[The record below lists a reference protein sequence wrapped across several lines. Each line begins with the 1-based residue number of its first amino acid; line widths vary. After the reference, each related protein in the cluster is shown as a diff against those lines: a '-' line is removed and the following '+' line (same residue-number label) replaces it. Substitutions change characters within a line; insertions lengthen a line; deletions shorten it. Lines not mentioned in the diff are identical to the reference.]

1 MRKNLLL
8 SVLFLISF
16 LSKAQSVKIDTIPF
30 TTTSSLL
37 VFKGQIN
44 GVKTD
49 FVLDTGAAIG
59 VITAE
64 KANSANIKITG
75 KKNITDS
82 NENVNSMSEAM
93 IETVTIGSFEIKNIK
108 SVVYDMPFLACNNYY
123 LLGANAINK
132 LNWKID
138 FEKKLL
144 YVSKST
150 FEYSDEMLEMPINY
164 KNNRHFT
171 TFNIHETEFKNC
183 LVDLGYNDFF
193 EVSEKEP
200 FFKKLKQENQ
210 DAIISGSRLTMS
222 LSNME
227 INKYET
233 LSFDN
238 LMIGNTRFDD
248 LKIEIRANIENKIGL
263 KFFSQLS
270 SIMILNND
278 NSKYYLKLSN
288 KPISLQ
294 MSFDADCF
302 LKNGKLIIVG
312 KNNNSESSAK
322 ELATE
327 EEIKSING
335 LTAIDFKDECDFLL
349 WRIENLK
356 KDSYEI
362 EKLNGQKIIIKK
374 QVLKS

>member
-8 SVLFLISF
+8 SVLFLLPF

-30 TTTSSLL
+30 TTKSSLL

-44 GVKTD
+44 GIETD
-49 FVLDTGAAIG
+49 FAFDTGASLG
-59 VITAE
+59 VVTSA
-64 KANSANIKITG
+64 KATSANIEITR

-82 NENVNSMSEAM
+82 NEDVNSMKEAM
-93 IETVTIGSFEIKNIK
+93 IETVTIGSFKIKNIK
-108 SVVYDMPFLACNNYY
+108 SIVYDMPFLSCNDYY

-138 FEKKLL
+138 FEKNLL

-150 FEYSDEMLEMPINY
+150 FEYTSEMLEMPITY

-171 TFNIHETEFKNC
+171 TFSINETVFKNC

-200 FFKKLKQENQ
+200 FFKKLKQEHQ
-210 DAIISGSRLTMS
+210 DEIISGSRLTMS
-222 LSNME
+222 LSNIK
-227 INKYET
+227 INRYEA

-238 LMIGNTRFDD
+238 LIIGNKRFDD

-270 SIMILNND
+270 SILILNND
-278 NSKYYLKLSN
+278 ISKYYLKLSN
-288 KPISLQ
+288 QPISLQ
-294 MSFDADCF
+294 MSFDAYCY
-302 LKNGKLIIVG
+302 LKNGKLIIMG

-322 ELATE
+322 ELETE
-327 EEIKSING
+327 EEVISING
-335 LTAIDFKDECDFLL
+335 LTATDFKDECDFLMR
-349 WRIENLK
+349 RIENLK
-356 KDSYEI
+356 KDNYEI

>member
-1 MRKNLLL
+1 
-8 SVLFLISF
+8 
-16 LSKAQSVKIDTIPF
+16 
-30 TTTSSLL
+30 
-37 VFKGQIN
+37 
-44 GVKTD
+44 
-49 FVLDTGAAIG
+49 
-59 VITAE
+59 
-64 KANSANIKITG
+64 
-75 KKNITDS
+75 
-82 NENVNSMSEAM
+82 
-93 IETVTIGSFEIKNIK
+93 
-108 SVVYDMPFLACNNYY
+108 MPFLACNNYY

-138 FEKKLL
+138 FEKNLL

-150 FEYSDEMLEMPINY
+150 FEYTSEMIEMPITY

-171 TFNIHETEFKNC
+171 TFSINETVFKNC

-200 FFKKLKQENQ
+200 FFKKLKQENE

-222 LSNME
+222 LSNIK
-227 INKYET
+227 INRYEA

-238 LMIGNTRFDD
+238 LIIGNKRFDD

-270 SIMILNND
+270 SILILNND
-278 NSKYYLKLSN
+278 ISKYYLKLSN
-288 KPISLQ
+288 QPISLQ
-294 MSFDADCF
+294 MSFDADCY
-302 LKNGKLIIVG
+302 LKNGKLIIMG

-322 ELATE
+322 ELETE
-327 EEIKSING
+327 EEVKSING
-335 LTAIDFKDECDFLL
+335 LTATDFKDECDFLL

-356 KDSYEI
+356 KDNYEI

>member
-1 MRKNLLL
+1 MKKNLLL
-8 SVLFLISF
+8 SVLFLVSF

-30 TTTSSLL
+30 TTKSSLL

-44 GVKTD
+44 GIETD
-49 FVLDTGAAIG
+49 FVLDTGASLG
-59 VITAE
+59 VVTSA
-64 KANSANIKITG
+64 KATSANIKITG

-82 NENVNSMSEAM
+82 NEDVNSMKEAM
-93 IETVTIGSFEIKNIK
+93 IEKVTIGSFEIKNVK
-108 SVVYDMPFLACNNYY
+108 SIVHDMPFLSCNDYY

-138 FEKKLL
+138 FENNLL
-144 YVSKST
+144 YVSKSP
-150 FEYSDEMLEMPINY
+150 FEYSSEMLEMNINY

-171 TFNIHETEFKNC
+171 TFSIDETEFKNC
-183 LVDLGYNDFF
+183 LIDLGYNDFF

-200 FFKKLKQENQ
+200 IFKKLKQENQ
-210 DAIISGSRLTMS
+210 DVIISGSRLTMS
-222 LSNME
+222 LSNMK
-227 INKYET
+227 INKHET

-238 LMIGNTRFDD
+238 LVIGNKRFDD

-270 SIMILNND
+270 SILILNN
-278 NSKYYLKLSN
+278 NISKYYLKLSN

-322 ELATE
+322 ELETE
-327 EEIKSING
+327 EVVKSING
-335 LTAIDFKDECDFLL
+335 LTAADFKDECDFLL

-356 KDSYEI
+356 KDNYEI

>member
-8 SVLFLISF
+8 PVLLLVSF
-16 LSKAQSVKIDTIPF
+16 LSKSQSIKIDTIPF
-30 TTTSSLL
+30 TTKSSLL
-37 VFKGQIN
+37 VFKGQVN
-44 GVKTD
+44 GIQTD
-49 FVLDTGAAIG
+49 FVLDTGASLG
-59 VITAE
+59 VVTSA
-64 KANSANIKITG
+64 KATSANIKITG

-82 NENVNSMSEAM
+82 NENVNSMTKAM
-93 IETVTIGSFEIKNIK
+93 IETVTIGSFEIKNVK
-108 SVVYDMPFLACNNYY
+108 SVVYDMPFLACNDYY

-138 FEKKLL
+138 FEKNLL

-150 FEYSDEMLEMPINY
+150 FEYSGEMLEMNINY

-171 TFNIHETEFKNC
+171 TFNIDKTEFKNC
-183 LVDLGYNDFF
+183 LIDLGYNGFF

-200 FFKKLKQENQ
+200 FFKKLRKENQ
-210 DAIISGSRLTMS
+210 DGIISGSRLTMS
-222 LSNME
+222 LSDMR

-238 LMIGNTRFDD
+238 LTIGNKRFDD
-248 LKIEIRANIENKIGL
+248 LRIEIWANIENKIGL

-270 SIMILNND
+270 SIMILNNK

-294 MSFDADCF
+294 MSLDADCL

-312 KNNNSESSAK
+312 KSNNSESSAK
-322 ELATE
+322 DLETE
-327 EEIKSING
+327 EVIKSING
-335 LTAIDFKDECDFLL
+335 FTATDFKDECDFLL

-356 KDSYEI
+356 KDNYEI

>member
-1 MRKNLLL
+1 
-8 SVLFLISF
+8 
-16 LSKAQSVKIDTIPF
+16 
-30 TTTSSLL
+30 
-37 VFKGQIN
+37 
-44 GVKTD
+44 
-49 FVLDTGAAIG
+49 
-59 VITAE
+59 
-64 KANSANIKITG
+64 
-75 KKNITDS
+75 
-82 NENVNSMSEAM
+82 
-93 IETVTIGSFEIKNIK
+93 
-108 SVVYDMPFLACNNYY
+108 
-123 LLGANAINK
+123 
-132 LNWKID
+132 
-138 FEKKLL
+138 
-144 YVSKST
+144 
-150 FEYSDEMLEMPINY
+150 
-164 KNNRHFT
+164 
-171 TFNIHETEFKNC
+171 
-183 LVDLGYNDFF
+183 
-193 EVSEKEP
+193 
-200 FFKKLKQENQ
+200 
-210 DAIISGSRLTMS
+210 MS

-227 INKYET
+227 INKYEV

-294 MSFDADCF
+294 MSFDVDCF
-302 LKNGKLIIVG
+302 LKNGTLIIVG
-312 KNNNSESSAK
+312 KNNNSQSSAK

-335 LTAIDFKDECDFLL
+335 LAATDFKDECDFLL

>member
-8 SVLFLISF
+8 SVLFLLPF

-30 TTTSSLL
+30 TTKSSLL

-44 GVKTD
+44 GIETD
-49 FVLDTGAAIG
+49 FAFDTGASLG
-59 VITAE
+59 VVTSA
-64 KANSANIKITG
+64 KATSANIEITG

-82 NENVNSMSEAM
+82 NEDVNSMKEAM
-93 IETVTIGSFEIKNIK
+93 IETVTIGSFKIKNIK
-108 SVVYDMPFLACNNYY
+108 SIVYDMPFLSCNDYY

-138 FEKKLL
+138 FEKNLL

-150 FEYSDEMLEMPINY
+150 FEYTSEMLEMPITY

-171 TFNIHETEFKNC
+171 TFSINETVFKNC

-210 DAIISGSRLTMS
+210 DEIISGSRLTMS
-222 LSNME
+222 LSNIK
-227 INKYET
+227 INQYESF
-233 LSFDN
+233 SFDN
-238 LMIGNTRFDD
+238 LIIGNKRFDD

-270 SIMILNND
+270 SILILNND
-278 NSKYYLKLSN
+278 ISKYYLKLSN
-288 KPISLQ
+288 QPISLL
-294 MSFDADCF
+294 MSFDADCY
-302 LKNGKLIIVG
+302 LKNGKLIIMG

-322 ELATE
+322 ELETE
-327 EEIKSING
+327 EEVKSING
-335 LTAIDFKDECDFLL
+335 LTATDFKDECDFLL

-356 KDSYEI
+356 KDNYEI

>member
-1 MRKNLLL
+1 MKENTLLVLLLLL
-8 SVLFLISF
+8 SS

-30 TTTSSLL
+30 TTKSSLL
-37 VFKGQIN
+37 VFKGLIN
-44 GVKTD
+44 GIETD
-49 FVLDTGAAIG
+49 FAFDTGASLG
-59 VITAE
+59 VVTSA

-82 NENVNSMSEAM
+82 NEDVNSMKEGT
-93 IETVTIGSFEIKNIK
+93 IETVTIGSFKIKNVK
-108 SVVYDMPFLACNNYY
+108 SIVYDMPFLSCNNYY

-138 FEKKLL
+138 FEKHLL

-150 FEYSDEMLEMPINY
+150 FEYSSEMLEMPITY

-171 TFNIHETEFKNC
+171 TFTINETEFKNC

-200 FFKKLKQENQ
+200 IFKKLKQENQ

-222 LSNME
+222 FSNIK
-227 INKYET
+227 INRYEA

-238 LMIGNTRFDD
+238 LILGNRRFDD

-270 SIMILNND
+270 SILILNND

-288 KPISLQ
+288 QPISLQ
-294 MSFDADCF
+294 MSFDADCY
-302 LKNGKLIIVG
+302 LKNGKLIIMG

-322 ELATE
+322 DLEAE
-327 EEIKSING
+327 EEVKSING
-335 LTAIDFKDECDFLL
+335 LEATDFKDECNFIL

-356 KDSYEI
+356 KDNYEI

>member
-8 SVLFLISF
+8 SVLFLLPF

-30 TTTSSLL
+30 TTSSSLL

-44 GVKTD
+44 GIQTD
-49 FVLDTGAAIG
+49 FVLDTGASLG
-59 VITAE
+59 VVTSA
-64 KANSANIKITG
+64 KATSANIKITG

-82 NENVNSMSEAM
+82 NEHVNSMQEGT
-93 IETVTIGSFEIKNIK
+93 IETVTIGSFEIKNVK
-108 SVVYDMPFLACNNYY
+108 SIVHDMPFLSCNNYY

-138 FEKKLL
+138 FEKNLL

-150 FEYSDEMLEMPINY
+150 FEYSSEMLEMPITY

-171 TFNIHETEFKNC
+171 TFSIRETEFKNC

-210 DAIISGSRLTMS
+210 DEIISGSRLTMS
-222 LSNME
+222 LSNIK
-227 INKYET
+227 INQYESF
-233 LSFDN
+233 SFDN
-238 LMIGNTRFDD
+238 LIIGNKRFDD

-270 SIMILNND
+270 SIMILNNN

-288 KPISLQ
+288 QPISLQ
-294 MSFDADCF
+294 MSFDADCY
-302 LKNGKLIIVG
+302 LKNGKLIIMG

-322 ELATE
+322 ELEAE
-327 EEIKSING
+327 EEVKSING
-335 LTAIDFKDECDFLL
+335 LTATDFKDECDFLL

-356 KDSYEI
+356 KDNYEI

>member
-8 SVLFLISF
+8 PVLLLVSF
-16 LSKAQSVKIDTIPF
+16 LSKSQSVKIDTIPF
-30 TTTSSLL
+30 TTKSSLL

-44 GVKTD
+44 GIQTD
-49 FVLDTGAAIG
+49 FVLDTGASLG
-59 VITAE
+59 VATSA
-64 KANSANIKITG
+64 KATSANIKITG

-82 NENVNSMSEAM
+82 NENVNSMIEAM
-93 IETVTIGSFEIKNIK
+93 IETVTIGSFEIKNVK
-108 SVVYDMPFLACNNYY
+108 SVVYDMPFLACNDYY

-138 FEKKLL
+138 FEKNLL

-150 FEYSDEMLEMPINY
+150 FEYSGEMLEMNINY

-171 TFNIHETEFKNC
+171 TFNIDKTEFKNC
-183 LVDLGYNDFF
+183 LIDLGYNDFF

-200 FFKKLKQENQ
+200 FFKKLRKENQ
-210 DAIISGSRLTMS
+210 DGIISGSRLTMS
-222 LSNME
+222 LSD
-227 INKYET
+227 IKIKRYEA

-238 LMIGNTRFDD
+238 LILGNKRFDN

-270 SIMILNND
+270 SILILNND

-288 KPISLQ
+288 QPISLQ

-302 LKNGKLIIVG
+302 LKNGKLIIMG

-322 ELATE
+322 DLEAE
-327 EEIKSING
+327 EEVKSING
-335 LTAIDFKDECDFLL
+335 FTATDFKDECDFLL

-356 KDSYEI
+356 KDNYEI

>member
-8 SVLFLISF
+8 SVLFLLPF

-30 TTTSSLL
+30 TTKSSLL

-44 GVKTD
+44 GIETD
-49 FVLDTGAAIG
+49 FALDTGAAIG

-82 NENVNSMSEAM
+82 NEDVNSMKEAM
-93 IETVTIGSFEIKNIK
+93 IETVTIGSFEIKKVK

-138 FEKKLL
+138 FEKNLL

-150 FEYSDEMLEMPINY
+150 FEYTSEMIEMPITY

-171 TFNIHETEFKNC
+171 TFSINETVFKNC

-200 FFKKLKQENQ
+200 FFKKLKQENE
-210 DAIISGSRLTMS
+210 DEIISGSRLTMS
-222 LSNME
+222 LSNIK
-227 INKYET
+227 INRYEA

-238 LMIGNTRFDD
+238 LIIGNKRFDD

-270 SIMILNND
+270 SILILNND
-278 NSKYYLKLSN
+278 ISKYYLKLSN
-288 KPISLQ
+288 QPISLQ
-294 MSFDADCF
+294 MSFDADCY
-302 LKNGKLIIVG
+302 LKNGKLIIMG

-322 ELATE
+322 ELETE
-327 EEIKSING
+327 EEVKSING
-335 LTAIDFKDECDFLL
+335 LTATDFKDECDFLL

-356 KDSYEI
+356 KDNYEI
-362 EKLNGQKIIIKK
+362 EKLNGEKIIIKK

>member
-8 SVLFLISF
+8 PVLLLVSF
-16 LSKAQSVKIDTIPF
+16 LSKSQSIKIDTIPF
-30 TTTSSLL
+30 TTKSSLL
-37 VFKGQIN
+37 VFKGQVN
-44 GVKTD
+44 GIQTD
-49 FVLDTGAAIG
+49 FVLDTGASLG
-59 VITAE
+59 VVTSA
-64 KANSANIKITG
+64 KATSANIKITG

-82 NENVNSMSEAM
+82 NENVNSMTEAM
-93 IETVTIGSFEIKNIK
+93 IETVTIGSFEIKNVK
-108 SVVYDMPFLACNNYY
+108 SVVYDMPFLACNDYY

-138 FEKKLL
+138 FEKNLL

-150 FEYSDEMLEMPINY
+150 FEYSGEMLEMNINY

-171 TFNIHETEFKNC
+171 TFNIDKTEFKNC
-183 LVDLGYNDFF
+183 LIDLGYNDFF

-200 FFKKLKQENQ
+200 FFKKLRKENQ
-210 DAIISGSRLTMS
+210 DGIISGSRLTMS
-222 LSNME
+222 LSDMR

-238 LMIGNTRFDD
+238 LTIGNKRFDD
-248 LKIEIRANIENKIGL
+248 LRIEIRANIENKIGL

-270 SIMILNND
+270 SIMILNNK

-294 MSFDADCF
+294 MSFDADCL

-312 KNNNSESSAK
+312 KSNNSESSAK
-322 ELATE
+322 DLETE
-327 EEIKSING
+327 EVIKSING
-335 LTAIDFKDECDFLL
+335 FTATDFKDECDFLL

-356 KDSYEI
+356 KDNYEI

>member
-44 GVKTD
+44 GVETD

-59 VITAE
+59 VITSA
-64 KANSANIKITG
+64 KASDTKIRIAG

-150 FEYSDEMLEMPINY
+150 FEYSDEMLEMPITY

-335 LTAIDFKDECDFLL
+335 LAATDFKDECDFLL

>member
-1 MRKNLLL
+1 MRKNVLL
-8 SVLFLISF
+8 SVLFLIPF
-16 LSKAQSVKIDTIPF
+16 LSKAQSVKIDTISF

-44 GVKTD
+44 GVETD

-64 KANSANIKITG
+64 KANSTNIKITG

-82 NENVNSMSEAM
+82 NENVKSMKEGTIA
-93 IETVTIGSFEIKNIK
+93 TVKIGSFEIKNIK

-171 TFNIHETEFKNC
+171 TFSINETVFKNC

-270 SIMILNND
+270 SIMILNNN

-312 KNNNSESSAK
+312 KNNNSQSSAT

>member
-8 SVLFLISF
+8 PVLLLVSF
-16 LSKAQSVKIDTIPF
+16 LSKSQSVKIDTIPF
-30 TTTSSLL
+30 TTKSSLL

-44 GVKTD
+44 GIQTD
-49 FVLDTGAAIG
+49 FVLDTGASLG
-59 VITAE
+59 VVTSA
-64 KANSANIKITG
+64 KATSANIKITG

-82 NENVNSMSEAM
+82 NENVNSMTEAM
-93 IETVTIGSFEIKNIK
+93 IETVTIGSFEIKNVK
-108 SVVYDMPFLACNNYY
+108 SIVHDMPFLSCNNYY

-138 FEKKLL
+138 FEKNIL

-150 FEYSDEMLEMPINY
+150 FEYSGEMLEMNINY

-171 TFNIHETEFKNC
+171 TFNIDETEFKNC
-183 LVDLGYNDFF
+183 LIDLGYNDFF

-200 FFKKLKQENQ
+200 FFKKLRKENQ
-210 DAIISGSRLTMS
+210 DGIISGSRLTMS
-222 LSNME
+222 LSDMR

-238 LMIGNTRFDD
+238 LTIGNKRFDD
-248 LKIEIRANIENKIGL
+248 LRIEIRANIENKIGL

-270 SIMILNND
+270 SIMILNNK

-288 KPISLQ
+288 KPISLK
-294 MSFDADCF
+294 MSFDADCL

-312 KNNNSESSAK
+312 KSNNSESSAK
-322 ELATE
+322 DLETE
-327 EEIKSING
+327 EVIKSING
-335 LTAIDFKDECDFLL
+335 FTATDFKDECDFLL

-356 KDSYEI
+356 KDNYEI